1 MKITVNRPAL
11 LAALKSTVP
20 AADARATLP
29 ALSCVRLTV
38 AGRKLS
44 IAATDLTV
52 LAVAELMCAGDDGVV
67 LVGAQALL
75 KAVDRMTGEQ
85 VTLTSSAANLEIAS
99 GRSRVVEPTLKAA
112 DAPKIHQPPD
122 ELASVSASSL
132 AEVLEA
138 CAPAICHDETR
149 FHLNGVLLEYARGSI
164 RGASTDGHRAHLRA
178 ISSECGLVASP
189 AIVPGRAIP
198 LLLRLLGEAEADGA
212 EVSLAGHRHLWV
224 RVRGVTFATKLIEA
238 QFPPI
243 AQVIPETPLAVTLPK
258 APLVAAI
265 RRASLA
271 SDDSRALSLDL
282 VDGELVVAAA
292 DGDRST
298 RDVLEL
304 TVVGRG
310 ALAHGIA
317 PRYALEALQA
327 VPGDDVSIYG
337 CDPLAPI
344 LFAAPGAAPTYAAG
358 SVAVVMPMRR

>member
-29 ALSCVRLTV
+29 ALSCVRLAA

-52 LAVAELMCAGDDGVV
+52 SAVADLTCVGEDGAV

-75 KAVDRMTGEQ
+75 KAVDRLSGEQ
-85 VTLTSSAANLEIAS
+85 VTITSSAANLEIAS
-99 GRSRVVEPTLKAA
+99 GRSRVVEPTLPAR

-122 ELASVSASSL
+122 ALAPVSASSL

-138 CAPAICHDETR
+138 CAPAICNDETR

-198 LLLRLLGEAEADGA
+198 LLLRMLGEAEADGA
-212 EVSLAGHRHLWV
+212 EVAFSGNHLWV
-224 RVRGVTFATKLIEA
+224 RVRGVTAGTKLIDA

-243 AQVIPETPLAVTLPK
+243 AQVIPPTPLAVTLPK
-258 APLVAAI
+258 ALLVAAI

-298 RDVLEL
+298 RDVLEP
-304 TVVGRG
+304 TVVGGG

-337 CDPLAPI
+337 KDPLAPI

-358 SVAVVMPMRR
+358 TVAVVMPMRR